1 MSLFRR
7 VPCAVW
13 LVWLTLLLPF
23 GAPDARGDEPKA
35 ISFVFTDIEGRT
47 VRLADFRGQWVLV
60 NFWAIWCPLC
70 KVAIPTLNEL
80 NKRPDLAVIGVALD
94 YGPDENLVRSAVRQG
109 GMNFHANIAG
119 GRRRNADSPHRQV
132 GPVDF
137 FPTSYL
143 YDPDGEIVM
152 FIPGQLRAPKILS
165 FMAEWQGGK
174 ATVPSYALNG
184 AKLAAVMKQRFGKK
198 GSQAY
203 ADWRALVD
211 AKARSA
217 TGAKLAAVNDF
228 FNQHIQADSD
238 ARIWNRED
246 YWATPAELLGAGRG
260 DSEDFV
266 IAKYFTLLAMNVTA
280 EQLRLVYAKPQG
292 AMRESGDPVH
302 MVLAYYPS
310 ANAEPSL
317 LDNRVAE
324 VMPASKRPDLR
335 PVFSFNSLGVWGDPT
350 SAQISGDSNR
360 LAVWEDT
367 LRRARDEGFE

>member
-1 MSLFRR
+1 MSRLRR
-7 VPCAVW
+7 VPRLVCLLW
-13 LVWLTLLLPF
+13 LLLYLPF
-23 GAPDARGDEPKA
+23 GAPEVRGDEPKA
-35 ISFVFTDIEGRT
+35 ISFVFTDIDGRT
-47 VRLADFRGQWVLV
+47 IRLADLRGQWVLV
-60 NFWAIWCPLC
+60 NFWATWCPLC

-80 NKRPDLAVIGVALD
+80 NKRPDVAVIGVALD
-94 YGPDENLVRSAVRQG
+94 YGPDESLVRSAVRQG

-119 GRRRNADSPHRQV
+119 GRRRNPDSPHRQV

-143 YDPDGEIVM
+143 YDPNGEIVM

-165 FMAEWQGGK
+165 FMAEWQGSK
-174 ATVPSYALNG
+174 ATLPGYAMNG
-184 AKLAAVMKQRFGKK
+184 AKLAAVLKQRFGKP

-211 AKARSA
+211 AQARST

-228 FNQHIQADSD
+228 FNRRIQADSD
-238 ARIWNRED
+238 MRIWNRED
-246 YWATPAELLGAGRG
+246 YWTTPAELLGAGRG

-266 IAKYFTLLAMNVTA
+266 IAKYFTLLAMNVPA

-292 AMRESGDPVH
+292 ALRENLGPVH
-302 MVLAYYPS
+302 MVLAHYAT

-324 VMPASKRPDLR
+324 VLPASKRPDLR
-335 PVFSFNSLGVWGDPT
+335 PVFSFNSLGVWGDPA
-350 SAQISGDSNR
+350 SAQISGDRDR

-367 LRRARDEGFE
+367 LRRTRDEGFE